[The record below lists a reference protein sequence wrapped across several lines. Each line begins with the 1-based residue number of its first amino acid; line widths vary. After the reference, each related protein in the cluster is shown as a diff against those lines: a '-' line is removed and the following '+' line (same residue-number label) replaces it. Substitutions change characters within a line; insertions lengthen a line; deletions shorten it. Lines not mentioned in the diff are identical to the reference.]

1 VLIRYVGLDVHKDSI
16 KIAVAEEGREPARF
30 YASIPGENSKLIS
43 RIRKL
48 GPDNCLRC
56 CYEAGPGGYTV
67 YRALTAA
74 GIDCRVIAPSMIP
87 KQSGNRVK
95 TDRLDA
101 ENLAHY
107 LRSGDLTEV
116 WVPDETTESIRNL
129 VRLREDARIAR
140 HKARQQLNQFLLRKG
155 RVYPLI
161 TKWIS
166 GHMTWVRSQRFSE
179 EADNVTVA
187 DYLRHVELLDE
198 RVANIGEDLKLYCRL
213 WKQSRLVE
221 CLQGLRGIAFLS
233 AVAIAAEVGDLRRFS
248 TAGRFMSYVG
258 LVPAEYSSGQK
269 EKRGSI
275 TRCGN
280 VIVRRLLVEAA
291 WHYRHRPSSSRD
303 IKLRNE
309 KLPKS
314 VRDISWKAQE
324 RLHRKYMKLL
334 MNGKQ
339 KNKVCVAV
347 ARELAG
353 FIWAIG
359 QRVRQNAK

>member
-16 KIAVAEEGREPARF
+16 KIAVAEEGREPAR
-30 YASIPGENSKLIS
+30 YYTSIPGENNKLIN

-48 GPDNCLRC
+48 GPANSIRC

-67 YRALTAA
+67 YRVLTAA
-74 GIDCRVIAPSMIP
+74 GIDCKVIAPSMIP
-87 KQSGNRVK
+87 KQSGKRVK

-140 HKARQQLNQFLLRKG
+140 QKARQQLNQFLLRKG
-155 RVYPLI
+155 RAYRK
-161 TKWIS
+161 TRWIV
-166 GHMTWVRSQRFSE
+166 HHIEWIRFQKFPE
-179 EADNVTVA
+179 EGDNVTLA
-187 DYLRHVELLDE
+187 DYLRQVELLGE
-198 RVANIGEDLKLYCRL
+198 RITNVEEDLKLYSRH
-213 WKQSRLVE
+213 WKQNGLVE
-221 CLQGLRGIAFLS
+221 RLQCLRGIAFIS
-233 AVAIAAEVGDLRRFS
+233 AVGIAAEVGDLKRFA
-248 TAGRFMSYVG
+248 TAGKFMSYVG

-269 EKRGSI
+269 ERRGSI

-280 VIVRRLLVEAA
+280 VMVRRLLVEAA
-291 WHYRHRPSSSRD
+291 WHYRFQPRRSRA
-303 IKLRNE
+303 IAFRNE
-309 KLPKS
+309 KLPQQIQ
-314 VRDISWKAQE
+314 DLGWKAQE

-334 MNGKQ
+334 MGGKP

-359 QRVRQNAK
+359 QSV

>member
-1 VLIRYVGLDVHKDSI
+1 MLIRYVGLDVHKDSI

-30 YASIPGENSKLIS
+30 HSAIPSENNKLIK

-48 GPDNCLRC
+48 GPTRSIRC

-74 GIDCRVIAPSMIP
+74 GIDCKVIAPSLIP
-87 KQSGNRVK
+87 KQSGKRVK

-140 HKARQQLNQFLLRKG
+140 HKSRQQLNQFLLRKG
-155 RVYPLI
+155 RVCRQFK
-161 TKWIS
+161 TRWNV
-166 GHMTWVRSQRFSE
+166 GHMSWINSQKFAE
-179 EADNVTVA
+179 EADSVTLSS
-187 DYLRHVELLDE
+187 YLRQTELLDNRIADIE
-198 RVANIGEDLKLYCRL
+198 KDLRLYSSHWSQNI
-213 WKQSRLVE
+213 LVE
-221 CLQGLRGIAFLS
+221 SLQGLKGIAFVS
-233 AVAIAAEVGDLRRFS
+233 AVAIAAEVGDLRRFPS
-248 TAGRFMSYVG
+248 AGKFMSYVG

-269 EKRGSI
+269 ENRGSI

-280 VIVRRLLVEAA
+280 SIIRRLLVEAA
-291 WHYRHRPSSSRD
+291 WHYRHKPGKSRAFT
-303 IKLRNE
+303 LRNE
-309 KLPKS
+309 KLPQGI
-314 VRDISWKAQE
+314 REISWNAQK

-334 MNGKQ
+334 MGGKP
-339 KNKVCVAV
+339 KNKVIVAV

-353 FIWAIG
+353 FIWSIG
-359 QRVRQNAK
+359 QSIQ

>member
-1 VLIRYVGLDVHKDSI
+1 MLIRYVGLDVHKDSI
-16 KIAVAEEGREPARF
+16 KIAVADEGREPAQF
-30 YASIPGENSKLIS
+30 YAAIPGENNKLIK

-48 GPDNCLRC
+48 GPSKSIRC

-74 GIDCRVIAPSMIP
+74 GIDCKVIAPSMIP
-87 KQSGNRVK
+87 KQSGKRVK
-95 TDRLDA
+95 TDRIDA
-101 ENLAHY
+101 ENLARY

-140 HKARQQLNQFLLRKG
+140 QKARQQLNHFLLRKG
-155 RVYPLI
+155 RVYPRK
-161 TKWIS
+161 THWVATHMRWI
-166 GHMTWVRSQRFSE
+166 HTQKFTE
-179 EADNVTVA
+179 EADNVTLA
-187 DYLRHVELLDE
+187 DYLRQVQLLDE
-198 RVANIGEDLKLYCRL
+198 RVANVGEDLKLHSGH
-213 WKQSRLVE
+213 WKQNGLVE
-221 CLQGLRGIAFLS
+221 YLQGLRGIAFIS
-233 AVAIAAEVGDLRRFS
+233 AVGIAAEVGDLRRFA
-248 TAGRFMSYVG
+248 TAGKFMSYVG
-258 LVPAEYSSGQK
+258 LVPSEHSSGQR

-291 WHYRHRPSSSRD
+291 WHYRHRPSKSKV
-303 IKLRNE
+303 IALRNE
-309 KLPKS
+309 KLPKK
-314 VRDISWKAQE
+314 VQDISWKAQE

-334 MNGKQ
+334 MSGKA
-339 KNKVCVAV
+339 KNKVCIAV

-359 QRVRQNAK
+359 QSI

>member
-1 VLIRYVGLDVHKDSI
+1 MLIRYVGLDVHKDSI

-30 YASIPGENSKLIS
+30 LASIPGENGKLIKQICKIGS
-43 RIRKL
+43 IRSV
-48 GPDNCLRC
+48 RC
-56 CYEAGPGGYTV
+56 CYEAGPGGYSV
-67 YRALTAA
+67 YRALTEA
-74 GIDCRVIAPSMIP
+74 GIDCKVIAPSMIP
-87 KQSGNRVK
+87 KQSGKRVK

-116 WVPDETTESIRNL
+116 WVPDEATESLRNL

-155 RVYPLI
+155 RVYHLK
-161 TKWIS
+161 TKWNI
-166 GHMTWVRSQRFSE
+166 GHMSWVLSQKFPQ
-179 EADNVTVA
+179 EADNVTLA
-187 DYLRHVELLDE
+187 DYLRQTELLDG
-198 RVANIGEDLKLYCRL
+198 RVANIEEDLKLYSGH
-213 WKQSRLVE
+213 WKQNGLVD
-221 CLQGLRGIAFLS
+221 CLQGLRGIAFIS

-248 TAGRFMSYVG
+248 TAGKFMSYVG
-258 LVPAEYSSGQK
+258 LVPSEHSSGQK

-291 WHYRHRPSSSRD
+291 WHYRHKPSKSRA
-303 IKLRNE
+303 ITLRNE
-309 KLPKS
+309 KLPKK
-314 VRDISWKAQE
+314 VQDIAWKAQE

-334 MNGKQ
+334 MSGKV

-359 QRVRQNAK
+359 QSI

>member
-1 VLIRYVGLDVHKDSI
+1 MLIRYVGLDVHKDSI
-16 KIAVAEEGREPARF
+16 KIAVAEEGREPARIL
-30 YASIPGENSKLIS
+30 ASIPGENGKLIRQIS
-43 RIRKL
+43 KL
-48 GPDNCLRC
+48 GPSRSVRC

-74 GIDCRVIAPSMIP
+74 GIDCKIIAPSMIP
-87 KQSGNRVK
+87 KQSGKRVK

-116 WVPDETTESIRNL
+116 WVPDEVTESIRNL

-140 HKARQQLNQFLLRKG
+140 LKARQQLNQFLLRKG
-155 RVYPLI
+155 HVYPRK
-161 TKWIS
+161 THWVATHMEWI
-166 GHMTWVRSQRFSE
+166 RSQKFTE
-179 EADNVTVA
+179 EADNVTLS
-187 DYLRHVELLDE
+187 DYLRQVQLLDE
-198 RVANIGEDLKLYCRL
+198 RVANVGEDLKFHSKH
-213 WKQSRLVE
+213 WKQNGLVE
-221 CLQGLRGIAFLS
+221 YLQGLRGIAFIS
-233 AVAIAAEVGDLRRFS
+233 AVAIAAEAGDLRRFS
-248 TAGRFMSYVG
+248 TAGKFMSYVG
-258 LVPAEYSSGQK
+258 LVPSEHSSGQR

-280 VIVRRLLVEAA
+280 VTVRRLLVEAA
-291 WHYRHRPSSSRD
+291 WHYRHKPSKSRA
-303 IKLRNE
+303 ITLRNE
-309 KLPKS
+309 KLPKK
-314 VRDISWKAQE
+314 VQDIAWKAQE

-334 MNGKQ
+334 MSGKP

-359 QRVRQNAK
+359 QSI

>member
-1 VLIRYVGLDVHKDSI
+1 MLIRYVGLDVHKESI
-16 KIAVAEEGREPARF
+16 KIAVAEEGRSPARF
-30 YASIPGENSKLIS
+30 FTSIQSENGKLIKQIN
-43 RIRKL
+43 RL
-48 GPDNCLRC
+48 GPKSAVKC

-67 YRALTAA
+67 YRALTDA

-87 KQSGNRVK
+87 RQSGKRVK

-140 HKARQQLNQFLLRKG
+140 QKARQQLNQFLLRKG
-155 RVYPLI
+155 RSYPRK
-161 TKWIS
+161 THWIRS
-166 GHMTWVRSQRFSE
+166 HLTWIRSQRFTE
-179 EADNVTVA
+179 EADNITLS

-198 RVANIGEDLKLYCRL
+198 RVSNIGEDLKLHSGS
-213 WKQSRLVE
+213 WKQSKLVD

-233 AVAIAAEVGDLRRFS
+233 AVAIAAKVGDLRRFPA
-248 TAGRFMSYVG
+248 AGKFMSYVG
-258 LVPAEYSSGQK
+258 LVPGEYSSGQR

-291 WHYRHRPSSSRD
+291 WHYRHRPSKSRD
-303 IKLRNE
+303 IRLRSE
-309 KLPKS
+309 GLPKK
-314 VRDISWKAQE
+314 VQDIAWKAQE
-324 RLHRKYMKLL
+324 RLHRKYMRLL
-334 MNGKQ
+334 MNGKP

-359 QRVRQNAK
+359 QSI

>member
-1 VLIRYVGLDVHKDSI
+1 MLIRYVGLDVHKDKI
-16 KIAVAEEGREPARF
+16 DIAVAEEGREPAK
-30 YASIPGENSKLIS
+30 YLTSIPGENGKLIKQ
-43 RIRKL
+43 INKL
-48 GPDNCLRC
+48 GPSSSIRC

-67 YRALTAA
+67 YRALAEA
-74 GIDCRVIAPSMIP
+74 GIDCTVVAPSLIP
-87 KQSGNRVK
+87 KQSGRRVK

-155 RVYPLI
+155 RVYPRKTRWI
-161 TKWIS
+161 TSHMRWI
-166 GHMTWVRSQRFSE
+166 RAQKFAE
-179 EADNVTVA
+179 EANDITLS

-198 RVANIGEDLKLYCRL
+198 RVANIGEGLRL
-213 WKQSRLVE
+213 HCSSWEQSRLVE

-233 AVAIAAEVGDLRRFS
+233 AVSIAAEVGDLRRFS
-248 TAGRFMSYVG
+248 TAGKFMSYVG
-258 LVPAEYSSGQK
+258 LVPAEYSSGQR

-280 VIVRRLLVEAA
+280 KIVRRLLVEAA
-291 WHYRHRPSSSRD
+291 WHYRHPPRNTRN
-303 IKLRNE
+303 IRLRNE
-309 KLPKS
+309 NLPIK
-314 VRDISWKAQE
+314 VQDIAWKAQE
-324 RLHRKYMKLL
+324 RLHHKYMKLL
-334 MNGKQ
+334 MGGKP

-359 QRVRQNAK
+359 QSI

>member
-16 KIAVAEEGREPARF
+16 KIAIAEEGREPAKLL
-30 YASIPGENSKLIS
+30 ASIPGESGKLIKQIS
-43 RIRKL
+43 KL
-48 GPDNCLRC
+48 GPSSSVRC
-56 CYEAGPGGYTV
+56 CYEAGPGGYSI

-74 GIDCRVIAPSMIP
+74 GIDCKVVAPSMIP
-87 KQSGNRVK
+87 KQSGKRVK

-107 LRSGDLTEV
+107 FRSGDLSEV
-116 WVPDETTESIRNL
+116 WVPDENTESIRNL
-129 VRLREDARIAR
+129 VRLRDDARIAR

-155 RVYPLI
+155 LVYHLK
-161 TKWIS
+161 TKWNT
-166 GHMTWVRSQRFSE
+166 GHMTWVRSQIFPQ
-179 EADNVTVA
+179 EADNVTLA
-187 DYLRHVELLDE
+187 DYLRHTELLDE
-198 RVANIGEDLKLYCRL
+198 RVANIEEDLRVYSGYWGK
-213 WKQSRLVE
+213 SSLVE
-221 CLQGLRGIAFLS
+221 SLQGLRGIAFVS
-233 AVAIAAEVGDLRRFS
+233 AVAIAAEVGDLRRFP
-248 TAGRFMSYVG
+248 TAGHFMSYVG
-258 LVPAEYSSGQK
+258 LVPSEYSSGQK

-291 WHYRHRPSSSRD
+291 WHYRHKPSRSRA
-303 IKLRNE
+303 ITLRNE
-309 KLPKS
+309 NLPKR
-314 VRDISWKAQE
+314 VQDIAWKAQE

-334 MNGKQ
+334 MSGKP

-359 QRVRQNAK
+359 QSI

>member
-1 VLIRYVGLDVHKDSI
+1 MLIRYVGLDVHKDSI
-16 KIAVAEEGREPARF
+16 KIAVADEGREPAHF
-30 YASIPGENSKLIS
+30 YASIPGENNKLIK

-48 GPDNCLRC
+48 GPTNSIRC

-67 YRALTAA
+67 YRALIAA
-74 GIDCRVIAPSMIP
+74 GIDCKVIAPSMIP
-87 KQSGNRVK
+87 KQSGKRVK
-95 TDRLDA
+95 TDRIDA

-140 HKARQQLNQFLLRKG
+140 QKARQQLNQFLLRKG
-155 RVYPLI
+155 RAYRK
-161 TKWIS
+161 TRWIV
-166 GHMTWVRSQRFSE
+166 HHIRWIRFQKFSE
-179 EADNVTVA
+179 EGDNVTVA
-187 DYLRHVELLDE
+187 DYLRQVELLDE
-198 RVANIGEDLKLYCRL
+198 RIVNVEENLKLYSRH
-213 WKQSRLVE
+213 WKQNRLVE
-221 CLQGLRGIAFLS
+221 SLQSLRGIAFIS
-233 AVAIAAEVGDLRRFS
+233 AVAIAAEVGDLRRFA
-248 TAGRFMSYVG
+248 TAGKFMSYVG

-269 EKRGSI
+269 ERRGSI

-280 VIVRRLLVEAA
+280 VTVRRLLVEAA
-291 WHYRHRPSSSRD
+291 WHYRHQPRRSRA
-303 IKLRNE
+303 IAFRNE
-309 KLPKS
+309 KLPKEIQ
-314 VRDISWKAQE
+314 DIGWKAQE

-334 MNGKQ
+334 MSGKP

-359 QRVRQNAK
+359 QSV